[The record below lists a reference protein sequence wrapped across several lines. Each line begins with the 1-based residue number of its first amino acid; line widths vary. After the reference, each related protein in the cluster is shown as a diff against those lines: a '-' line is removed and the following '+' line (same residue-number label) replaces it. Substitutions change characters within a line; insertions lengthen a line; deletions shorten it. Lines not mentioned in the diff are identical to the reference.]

1 MKGDVMG
8 ERYDL
13 VVIGSGPGG
22 YVGAIRAAQLGKRV
36 AIVERD
42 RLGGVCLNW
51 GCIPTK
57 ALLRNAEILSLL
69 RRAEEFGFSFDNLR
83 VDFSVAVKRSERAAW
98 KLSKG
103 VEYLMKKNKV
113 TVVLGE
119 ARLAG
124 KGQILVTKD
133 GKETELQAERI
144 LLGTGTRP
152 REIPGVAVDGKRVI
166 TSTEALSLPQ
176 VPRSLLIIGGGA
188 VGVEFADIYGAYG
201 SEVTVIEMLPRL
213 VPVED
218 AEVSSLLEKI
228 FAKRG
233 MKIWTNTT
241 VEGVTVKGEQVH
253 LQLSREGKQKEV
265 AGDIVLVAIGR
276 VPNVE
281 SLGLDGLGVK
291 RGRGDFIEVND
302 QCETSVPGIYAIGDV
317 VGGPLLAH
325 KAMAEGIAAVETMA
339 GVKTKRPDPSK
350 IPNCIYCSPQVASV
364 GLTEEQAKET
374 GRQVKVGRFSF
385 QASGKAVALGDTE
398 GFVKV
403 VADAEYGEILGLHII
418 GPEATE
424 MIAEATMA
432 RTLEATLEDLHNSVH
447 AHPTLSETVAEA
459 CLAALGRVI
468 HM

>member
-1 MKGDVMG
+1 MA
-8 ERYDL
+8 EQYDL

-22 YVGAIRAAQLGKRV
+22 YVGAIRAAQLGMRV
-36 AIVERD
+36 VIVERD

-57 ALLRNAEILSLL
+57 ALLRNAEIVSLL
-69 RRAEEFGFSFDNLR
+69 RRGEEYGFTFDNLR
-83 VDFSVAVKRSERAAW
+83 VDFSVAVKRSEQAAR

-113 TVVLGE
+113 TVVPGE
-119 ARLAG
+119 GKLAG
-124 KGQILVTKD
+124 KGQVRVTKNGQVTD
-133 GKETELQAERI
+133 LQTERI
-144 LLGTGTRP
+144 LLATGTRP
-152 REIPGVAVDGKRVI
+152 REMPGVPVDGKRVI

-176 VPRSLLIIGGGA
+176 VPRTLLIIGAGA
-188 VGVEFADIYGAYG
+188 VGVEFADIYEAYG
-201 SEVTVIEMLPRL
+201 SEIVLIEMLPRL
-213 VPVED
+213 LPVED
-218 AEVSSLLEKI
+218 AEISSFLEKV

-233 MKIWTNTT
+233 VKIRTGTK
-241 VEGVTVKGEQVH
+241 VEKVAVKGDQVRLH
-253 LQLSREGKQKEV
+253 VSREGKTEEITGDV
-265 AGDIVLVAIGR
+265 ALVGIGR

-281 SLGLDGLGVK
+281 SLGLEELAVAVDRAGFVKVDG
-291 RGRGDFIEVND
+291 RF
-302 QCETSVPGIYAIGDV
+302 ETSAPGIYAIGDV
-317 VGGPLLAH
+317 IGGALLAH
-325 KAMAEGIAAVETMA
+325 KAMAEAIVAVEGMA
-339 GVKTKRPDPSK
+339 GVTDATVDPFK
-350 IPNCIYCSPQVASV
+350 IPNCTYCSPQVASV
-364 GLTEEQAKET
+364 GLTEEQAKEK

-403 VADAEYGEILGLHII
+403 VADAEYGEVLGIHIV

-432 RTLEATLEDLHNSVH
+432 RTLEATLEDVHHSIH

-459 CLAALGRVI
+459 CLAALGRPI

>member
-1 MKGDVMG
+1 
-8 ERYDL
+8 
-13 VVIGSGPGG
+13 
-22 YVGAIRAAQLGKRV
+22 
-36 AIVERD
+36 
-42 RLGGVCLNW
+42 
-51 GCIPTK
+51 
-57 ALLRNAEILSLL
+57 
-69 RRAEEFGFSFDNLR
+69 
-83 VDFSVAVKRSERAAW
+83 
-98 KLSKG
+98 
-103 VEYLMKKNKV
+103 
-113 TVVLGE
+113 
-119 ARLAG
+119 
-124 KGQILVTKD
+124 
-133 GKETELQAERI
+133 
-144 LLGTGTRP
+144 
-152 REIPGVAVDGKRVI
+152 VDGKRVI

-176 VPRSLLIIGGGA
+176 VPRSLLIIGAGA
-188 VGVEFADIYGAYG
+188 VGVEFADIYGTYG

-213 VPVED
+213 VPAED

-241 VEGVTVKGEQVH
+241 VEGVAVKGEQVH

-265 AGDIVLVAIGR
+265 AGDVALVAIGR

-281 SLGLDGLGVK
+281 SVGLEGLGLK
-291 RGRGDFIEVND
+291 RGPGGFIEVND
-302 QCETSVPGIYAIGDV
+302 QCESSVPGIYAIGDV

-339 GVKTKRPDPSK
+339 GIKTKRPDRSK
-350 IPNCIYCSPQVASV
+350 IPNCTYCSPQVASV

>member
-1 MKGDVMG
+1 MG

-13 VVIGSGPGG
+13 AIIGSGPGG
-22 YVGAIRAAQLGKRV
+22 YVAAIRAAQLGMKV

-69 RRAEEFGFSFDNLR
+69 RRAEEFGFHFDNLR
-83 VDFSVAVKRSERAAW
+83 IDFSAAVKRSERAAA

-113 TVVLGE
+113 TVVPGE
-119 ARLAG
+119 ARMAG
-124 KGQILVTKD
+124 KGRIPVTTD
-133 GKETELQAERI
+133 GTETEVQAERI
-144 LLGTGTRP
+144 LLATGTRP
-152 REIPGVAVDGKRVI
+152 REIPGVPVDGKRVI
-166 TSTEALSLPQ
+166 TSTEALSLPE
-176 VPRSLLIIGGGA
+176 VPRSLLIIGAGA

-201 SEVTVIEMLPRL
+201 SDVTIIEMLPRVL
-213 VPVED
+213 PVED
-218 AEVSSLLEKI
+218 AEISSFLEKS

-233 MKIWTNTT
+233 MKIRFSTK
-241 VEGVTVKGEQVH
+241 VEEVTVRADRV
-253 LQLSREGKQKEV
+253 QLKLSKEGKQEEINGEV
-265 AGDIVLVAIGR
+265 ALVAIGR

-281 SLGLDGLGVK
+281 SLGLDTLGVK
-291 RGRGDFIEVND
+291 QGRGGFVEVND

-325 KAMAEGIAAVETMA
+325 KAMAEGIAAVEAMA
-339 GVKTKRPDPSK
+339 GNKAKRPDPSK
-350 IPNCIYCSPQVASV
+350 IPNCTYCSPQVASV

-374 GRQVKVGRFSF
+374 GREVKVGRFSL

-424 MIAEATMA
+424 LIAEATMA
-432 RTLEATLEDLHNSVH
+432 RTLEATLEELHHSVH
-447 AHPTLSETVAEA
+447 AHPTLSEAVAEA
-459 CLAALGRVI
+459 CLAALGRAI

>member
-1 MKGDVMG
+1 MA
-8 ERYDL
+8 EQYDL

-22 YVGAIRAAQLGKRV
+22 YVGAIRAAQLGMRV
-36 AIVERD
+36 VIVERD

-57 ALLRNAEILSLL
+57 ALLRNAEIVSLL
-69 RRAEEFGFSFDNLR
+69 RRGEEYGFTFDNLR
-83 VDFSVAVKRSERAAW
+83 VDFSVAVKRSEQAAR

-113 TVVLGE
+113 TVVPGE
-119 ARLAG
+119 GKLAG
-124 KGQILVTKD
+124 KGQVRVTKNGQVTD
-133 GKETELQAERI
+133 LQTERI
-144 LLGTGTRP
+144 LLATGTRP
-152 REIPGVAVDGKRVI
+152 REMPEVPVDGKRVI

-176 VPRSLLIIGGGA
+176 VPRTLLIIGAGA
-188 VGVEFADIYGAYG
+188 VGVEFADIYEAYG
-201 SEVTVIEMLPRL
+201 SEIVLIEMLPRL
-213 VPVED
+213 LPVED
-218 AEVSSLLEKI
+218 AEISSFLEKV

-233 MKIWTNTT
+233 VKIRTGTK
-241 VEGVTVKGEQVH
+241 VEKVAVKGDQVRLH
-253 LQLSREGKQKEV
+253 VSREGKTEEITGDV
-265 AGDIVLVAIGR
+265 ALVGIGR

-281 SLGLDGLGVK
+281 SLGLEELAVAVDRAGFVKVDG
-291 RGRGDFIEVND
+291 RF
-302 QCETSVPGIYAIGDV
+302 ETSAPGIYAIGDV
-317 VGGPLLAH
+317 IGGALLAH
-325 KAMAEGIAAVETMA
+325 KAMAEAIVAVEGMA
-339 GVKTKRPDPSK
+339 GVTDATVDPLK
-350 IPNCIYCSPQVASV
+350 IPNCTYCSPQVASV
-364 GLTEEQAKET
+364 GLTEEQAKEK

-403 VADAEYGEILGLHII
+403 VADAEYGEVLGIHIV

-432 RTLEATLEDLHNSVH
+432 RTLEATLEDVHHSIH

-459 CLAALGRVI
+459 CLAALGRPI

>member
-1 MKGDVMG
+1 MAEK
-8 ERYDL
+8 YDL

-22 YVGAIRAAQLGKRV
+22 YVGAIRAAQLGMRV

-57 ALLRNAEILSLL
+57 ALLRNAEIIALL
-69 RRAEEFGFSFDNLR
+69 RRGEEFGFSFENLR
-83 VDFSVAVKRSERAAW
+83 LDFSVAVKRSEQAAR

-113 TVVLGE
+113 TVVPGE
-119 ARLAG
+119 GRLAG
-124 KGQILVTKD
+124 DGQVGVARDAKV
-133 GKETELQAERI
+133 TELQAARI
-144 LLGTGTRP
+144 LLATGSRP
-152 REIPGVAVDGKRVI
+152 REIPGVPIDGKRVI

-176 VPRSLLIIGGGA
+176 VPRSLLIIGAGA
-188 VGVEFADIYGAYG
+188 VGVEFADVYHAYGA
-201 SEVTVIEMLPRL
+201 EVILIEMLPRL
-213 VPVED
+213 LSVED
-218 AEVSSLLEKI
+218 AEISTFLEKV

-233 MKIWTNTT
+233 ITIRTGTK
-241 VEGVTVKGEQVH
+241 VEGVTVKGDQVA
-253 LQLSREGKQKEV
+253 LRLSKEGKTEEITGDV
-265 AGDIVLVAIGR
+265 ALVAIGR
-276 VPNVE
+276 IPNIE
-281 SLGLDGLGVK
+281 ALGIEGLGLKV
-291 RGRGDFIEVND
+291 GRGNFIEVGD
-302 QCETSVPGIYAIGDV
+302 RFETSVPGIYAIGDV
-317 VGGPLLAH
+317 IGGPLLAH
-325 KAMAEGIAAVETMA
+325 KAMAEAVVAVEAMA
-339 GVKTKRPDPSK
+339 GQSGRRIDPSK
-350 IPNCIYCSPQVASV
+350 IPNCTYCSPQVASV
-364 GLTEEQAKET
+364 GLTEEQAKEK

-432 RTLEATLEDLHNSVH
+432 RTLEATLEEVHHSIH

-459 CLAALGRVI
+459 CLAALGRPI
-468 HM
+468 HI

>member
-1 MKGDVMG
+1 MAEK
-8 ERYDL
+8 YDL

-22 YVGAIRAAQLGKRV
+22 YVGAIRAAQLGMKV

-57 ALLRNAEILSLL
+57 ALLRNAEIIALL
-69 RRAEEFGFSFDNLR
+69 RRGEEFGFSFENLR
-83 VDFSVAVKRSERAAW
+83 VDFSVAVKRSEQAAR

-113 TVVLGE
+113 TVVAGE
-119 ARLAG
+119 GKLAG
-124 KGQILVTKD
+124 NGQVRVAKD
-133 GKETELQAERI
+133 GKVTELHAARI
-144 LLGTGTRP
+144 LLATGSRP
-152 REIPGVAVDGKRVI
+152 REIPGVPIDGKRII

-176 VPRSLLIIGGGA
+176 VPRSLLIIGAGA
-188 VGVEFADIYGAYG
+188 VGVEFADVYHAYGA
-201 SEVTVIEMLPRL
+201 EVILIEMLPRL
-213 VPVED
+213 LSVED
-218 AEVSSLLEKI
+218 AEISNFLEKV

-233 MKIWTNTT
+233 ITIRTGTK
-241 VEGVTVKGEQVH
+241 VEAVTVKGEQV
-253 LQLSREGKQKEV
+253 LLRLSKEGRTEEIT
-265 AGDIVLVAIGR
+265 GDVGLVAIGR
-276 VPNVE
+276 IPNIE
-281 SLGLDGLGVK
+281 ALGIEGLGV
-291 RGRGDFIEVND
+291 RVGRGSFIEVGD
-302 QCETSVPGIYAIGDV
+302 RFETSVPGIYAIGDV
-317 VGGPLLAH
+317 IGGPLLAH
-325 KAMAEGIAAVETMA
+325 KAMAEAIVAVEAMA
-339 GVKTKRPDPSK
+339 GQNGRRIDPSK
-350 IPNCIYCSPQVASV
+350 IPNCTYCSPQVASV
-364 GLTEEQAKET
+364 GLTEEQAKEK

-432 RTLEATLEDLHNSVH
+432 RTLEATLDEVHHSIH

-459 CLAALGRVI
+459 CLAALGRPI
-468 HM
+468 HI

>member
-1 MKGDVMG
+1 MAEK
-8 ERYDL
+8 YDL

-22 YVGAIRAAQLGKRV
+22 YVGAIRAAQLGMKV

-57 ALLRNAEILSLL
+57 ALLRNAEIIALL
-69 RRAEEFGFSFDNLR
+69 RRGEEFGFSFDNLR
-83 VDFSVAVKRSERAAW
+83 LDFSVAVKRSEQAAR

-113 TVVLGE
+113 TVVPGE
-119 ARLAG
+119 GRLAG
-124 KGQILVTKD
+124 SGQVRVAKD
-133 GKETELQAERI
+133 GKVTELEAARI
-144 LLGTGTRP
+144 LLATGSRP
-152 REIPGVAVDGKRVI
+152 REIPGVPIDGKRVI

-176 VPRSLLIIGGGA
+176 VPRSLLIIGAGA
-188 VGVEFADIYGAYG
+188 VGVEFADVYHAYGA
-201 SEVTVIEMLPRL
+201 EVILIEMLPRL
-213 VPVED
+213 LSVED
-218 AEVSSLLEKI
+218 AEISHFLEKI

-233 MKIWTNTT
+233 ITIRTGTK
-241 VEGVTVKGEQVH
+241 VEGVTVKREQVF
-253 LQLSREGKQKEV
+253 LRLSNEGKTEEINGDV
-265 AGDIVLVAIGR
+265 ALVAIGR
-276 VPNVE
+276 IPNIE
-281 SLGLDGLGVK
+281 ALGIEGLGV
-291 RGRGDFIEVND
+291 RVGRGSFIEVGERF
-302 QCETSVPGIYAIGDV
+302 ETSVPGIYAIGDV
-317 VGGPLLAH
+317 IGGPLLAH
-325 KAMAEGIAAVETMA
+325 KAMAEAVVAVEAMA
-339 GVKTKRPDPSK
+339 GQSGRRIDPSK
-350 IPNCIYCSPQVASV
+350 IPNCTYCSPQVASV
-364 GLTEEQAKET
+364 GLTEEQAKEK
-374 GRQVKVGRFSF
+374 GRQIKVGRFSF

-432 RTLEATLEDLHNSVH
+432 RTLEAGLDEVHHSIH

-459 CLAALGRVI
+459 CLAALGRPI

>member
-1 MKGDVMG
+1 MG

-22 YVGAIRAAQLGKRV
+22 YVGAIRGAQLGMRV
-36 AIVERD
+36 AMVERD

-133 GKETELQAERI
+133 GTETALQAERV
-144 LLGTGTRP
+144 LLATGSRP

-176 VPRSLLIIGGGA
+176 VPRSLLIIGAGA
-188 VGVEFADIYGAYG
+188 VGVEFADIYGTYG

-241 VEGVTVKGEQVH
+241 VEGVAVKGEQVH

-265 AGDIVLVAIGR
+265 AGDVALVAVGR

-291 RGRGDFIEVND
+291 RDRGGFIEVSD

-339 GVKTKRPDPSK
+339 GIKTKRPDSSK
-350 IPNCIYCSPQVASV
+350 IPNCTYCSPQVASV
-364 GLTEEQAKET
+364 GLTEEQAKEM

-424 MIAEATMA
+424 MIAEATLA